1 MKIQKILRG
10 KPRLYFHFVSQI
22 HKIRKKR
29 NRKISRTIIGTYI
42 GVKFSVQYNLADN
55 VAKFPT
61 LFYESLQQVSVVS
74 DPVVRRILRFF
85 KNWCPTLWLVRTAY
99 EATGESHSGFAIH
112 LETFYTRD
120 LIILPTIS

>member
-1 MKIQKILRG
+1 MG
-10 KPRLYFHFVSQI
+10 KPRFCFHLVNQI
-22 HKIRKKR
+22 HNIRKKR

-42 GVKFSVQYNLADN
+42 RVKYNLADN
-55 VAKFPT
+55 VAKFPI
-61 LFYESLQQVSVVS
+61 LFYKSLQQVSVVS
-74 DPVVRRILRFF
+74 DPVVRKILKFS

-99 EATGESHSGFAIH
+99 EATGKSHSGFAIH